1 MKTLARHIDLLLREN
16 DCVILPGFGGFIAHT
31 VPAYYVSEE
40 HLYYPPSRSIS
51 FNSAIT
57 MNDGLLAQSYMKS
70 YQVDYAR
77 ATYMIDV
84 AVDNL
89 RDELDEKGEVELP
102 RIGVIKQDV
111 YQALQFV
118 PEASGIASPKN
129 FGLGSF
135 FMKELCQL
143 QESTAKSVATPTKS
157 IITQT
162 AKTFDV
168 HISKSMLKQVMSTAA
183 VLLLLLMVSLPVGNH
198 KPTDIA
204 ALHLV
209 NVANAQ
215 KEQVAPLAAEQASAP
230 MIEINTQMCS
240 VAPEDEPVLTIQEAE
255 LPAQEEAVAPVV
267 EAPVAETTEAT
278 AVVETPVE
286 MPVETPVETLVET
299 PVAEPIVEQ
308 PMQVEHVQV
317 PAKTYHIIVASLPS
331 LRGADEVVSK
341 YASQGYTDVTL
352 VERDDRVRISL
363 VQFTDKDEANAYL
376 KTLREKE
383 AFQNA
388 WLLAV
393 RN

>member
-51 FNSAIT
+51 FNAAIT
-57 MNDGLLAQSYMKS
+57 MNDGLLAQSYMRS

-89 RDELDEKGEVELP
+89 RDELDEGGEVELP
-102 RIGVIKQDV
+102 HIGVIKQDV
-111 YQALQFV
+111 HQALQFV

-143 QESTAKSVATPTKS
+143 QETTAQSVAQPTKS
-157 IITQT
+157 IFTQT
-162 AKTFDV
+162 SKTFDV

-204 ALHLV
+204 SLQLV
-209 NVANAQ
+209 NVANVQ
-215 KEQVAPLAAEQASAP
+215 KEPVAPLATEQTDVEVAP
-230 MIEINTQMCS
+230 VIELNTQMCS
-240 VAPEDEPVLTIQEAE
+240 VAPGDAPVLTNQEAE
-255 LPAQEEAVAPVV
+255 LPTVEEVIAPVV
-267 EAPVAETTEAT
+267 EVPVAEPTEAP
-278 AVVETPVE
+278 VV
-286 MPVETPVETLVET
+286 VET
-299 PVAEPIVEQ
+299 PVAEPAVELPAQ
-308 PMQVEHVQV
+308 IESVQV
-317 PAKTYHIIVASLPS
+317 PTKTYHIIVASLPS
-331 LRGADEVVSK
+331 SRGADEVVSK

>member
-1 MKTLARHIDLLLREN
+1 MNTLARHIDLLLREN

-57 MNDGLLAQSYMKS
+57 MNDGLLAQSYMRS

-77 ATYMIDV
+77 ATYMVDV
-84 AVDNL
+84 AVDSL
-89 RDELDEKGEVELP
+89 RDELDERGEVELP
-102 RIGVIKQDV
+102 HIGVIKQDV

-118 PEASGIASPKN
+118 PDESGIASLRN

-143 QESTAKSVATPTKS
+143 QEMAAMDMAKSKKA

-168 HISKSMLKQVMSTAA
+168 HISKSMLKQVISTAA
-183 VLLLLLMVSLPVGNH
+183 VFLLLLMVSLPTGNH

-204 ALHLV
+204 SLQLV
-209 NVANAQ
+209 NVANVQ
-215 KEQVAPLAAEQASAP
+215 KEQSAPLAVEQADV
-230 MIEINTQMCS
+230 EIPAIHALACS
-240 VAPEDEPVLTIQEAE
+240 VAPIDELPMTTPEEAGAVVAETSVAEAPVLPVTEV
-255 LPAQEEAVAPVV
+255 AVVEAPVV
-267 EAPVAETTEAT
+267 EAPVAEEPVS
-278 AVVETPVE
+278 VV
-286 MPVETPVETLVET
+286 
-299 PVAEPIVEQ
+299 PVAEQ
-308 PMQVEHVQV
+308 PSQPENVQI
-317 PAKTYHIIVASLPS
+317 PTKTYHIIVASLPS
-331 LRGADEVVSK
+331 LRGTDAILSK
-341 YASQGYTDVTL
+341 YAGQGYADVTL
-352 VERDDRVRISL
+352 VERDNRVRISL

-376 KTLREKE
+376 KILREKE
-383 AFQNA
+383 EFQNA

>member
-1 MKTLARHIDLLLREN
+1 MNTLARHIDLLLREN

-31 VPAYYVSEE
+31 VPAYYVREE

-57 MNDGLLAQSYMKS
+57 MNDGLLAQSYMRS

-84 AVDNL
+84 AVDSL
-89 RDELDEKGEVELP
+89 RDELDERGEVELP
-102 RIGVIKQDV
+102 HIGVIKQDV

-118 PEASGIASPKN
+118 PEESGIASPRN

-143 QESTAKSVATPTKS
+143 QEMAAMDMAKPKKA

-168 HISKSMLKQVMSTAA
+168 HISKNMLKQVMSTAA
-183 VLLLLLMVSLPVGNH
+183 VFLLLLMVSLPTGNY

-204 ALHLV
+204 SLQLV
-209 NVANAQ
+209 NVANVQ
-215 KEQVAPLAAEQASAP
+215 KEQSAPLAVEQTDV
-230 MIEINTQMCS
+230 EIPAIHALACS
-240 VAPEDEPVLTIQEAE
+240 VAPLDELPMTTPEEAGAVEAETSVAAAPVLPVAEA
-255 LPAQEEAVAPVV
+255 AVV
-267 EAPVAETTEAT
+267 EAPVAEEPVS
-278 AVVETPVE
+278 VV
-286 MPVETPVETLVET
+286 
-299 PVAEPIVEQ
+299 PVAEQ
-308 PMQVEHVQV
+308 PSQPENVQI
-317 PAKTYHIIVASLPS
+317 PTKTYHIIVASLPS
-331 LRGADEVVSK
+331 LRGTDAILSK
-341 YASQGYTDVTL
+341 YAGQGYADVTL

-376 KTLREKE
+376 KILREKE
-383 AFQNA
+383 EFQNA

>member
-1 MKTLARHIDLLLREN
+1 MNTLARHIDLLLREN

-57 MNDGLLAQSYMKS
+57 MNDGLLAQSYMRS

-84 AVDNL
+84 AVDSL
-89 RDELDEKGEVELP
+89 RDELDERGEVELP
-102 RIGVIKQDV
+102 HIGVIKQDV

-118 PEASGIASPKN
+118 PEESGIASPRN

-143 QESTAKSVATPTKS
+143 QEMAAMDMAKPKKA

-168 HISKSMLKQVMSTAA
+168 HISKNMLKQVMSTAA
-183 VLLLLLMVSLPVGNH
+183 VFLLLLMVSLPTGNH

-204 ALHLV
+204 SLQLV
-209 NVANAQ
+209 NVANVQ
-215 KEQVAPLAAEQASAP
+215 KEQSAPLAVEQADV
-230 MIEINTQMCS
+230 EIPAIHALACS
-240 VAPEDEPVLTIQEAE
+240 VAPIDELPMTTPEEAGAVEAETSVAAAPVLPVAEA
-255 LPAQEEAVAPVV
+255 AVV
-267 EAPVAETTEAT
+267 EAPVAEEPVS
-278 AVVETPVE
+278 VV
-286 MPVETPVETLVET
+286 
-299 PVAEPIVEQ
+299 PVAEQ
-308 PMQVEHVQV
+308 PSHAENVQI
-317 PAKTYHIIVASLPS
+317 PTKTYHIIVASLPS
-331 LRGADEVVSK
+331 LRGTDAILSK
-341 YASQGYTDVTL
+341 YAGQGYADVTL

-376 KTLREKE
+376 KILREKE
-383 AFQNA
+383 EFQNA

>member
-1 MKTLARHIDLLLREN
+1 MNTLARHIDLLLREN

-57 MNDGLLAQSYMKS
+57 MNDGLLAQSYMRS

-84 AVDNL
+84 AVDSL
-89 RDELDEKGEVELP
+89 RDELDERGEVELP
-102 RIGVIKQDV
+102 HIGVIKQDV

-118 PEASGIASPKN
+118 PGASGIASPRN

-143 QESTAKSVATPTKS
+143 QEMAAMDMAKPKKA

-183 VLLLLLMVSLPVGNH
+183 VFLLLLMVSLPTGNH

-204 ALHLV
+204 SLQLV
-209 NVANAQ
+209 NVANVQ
-215 KEQVAPLAAEQASAP
+215 KEQSAPLAVEQADVEISA
-230 MIEINTQMCS
+230 IHALACS
-240 VAPEDEPVLTIQEAE
+240 VAPLDELPMTTPEEAGAVVETSVAEAPVLPVAEEPVAEA
-255 LPAQEEAVAPVV
+255 AVV
-267 EAPVAETTEAT
+267 EAPMAEEPVS
-278 AVVETPVE
+278 VV
-286 MPVETPVETLVET
+286 
-299 PVAEPIVEQ
+299 PVAEQ
-308 PMQVEHVQV
+308 PSQPENVQI
-317 PAKTYHIIVASLPS
+317 PTKTYHIIVASLPS
-331 LRGADEVVSK
+331 LRGTDAILSK
-341 YASQGYTDVTL
+341 YAGQGYADVTL

-376 KTLREKE
+376 KILREKE
-383 AFQNA
+383 EFQNA

>member
-1 MKTLARHIDLLLREN
+1 MNTLARHIDLLLREN

-57 MNDGLLAQSYMKS
+57 MNDGLLAQSYMRS

-84 AVDNL
+84 AVDSL
-89 RDELDEKGEVELP
+89 RDELDERGEVELP
-102 RIGVIKQDV
+102 HIGVIKQDI

-118 PEASGIASPKN
+118 PEESGIASPRN

-135 FMKELCQL
+135 FMKELYQL
-143 QESTAKSVATPTKS
+143 QEMAAMDMAKPKKA

-183 VLLLLLMVSLPVGNH
+183 VFLLLLMVSLPTGNH

-204 ALHLV
+204 SLQLV
-209 NVANAQ
+209 NVANVQ
-215 KEQVAPLAAEQASAP
+215 KEQSAPHAVEQADV
-230 MIEINTQMCS
+230 EIPAIHALACS
-240 VAPEDEPVLTIQEAE
+240 VAPLDE
-255 LPAQEEAVAPVV
+255 LPMTTPEEAGAVVAETSVA
-267 EAPVAETTEAT
+267 EAPV
-278 AVVETPVE
+278 
-286 MPVETPVETLVET
+286 L
-299 PVAEPIVEQ
+299 PVAEEPVSVVPVAEQ
-308 PMQVEHVQV
+308 PSQPENVQI
-317 PAKTYHIIVASLPS
+317 PTKTYHIIVASLPS
-331 LRGADEVVSK
+331 LRGTDAILSK
-341 YASQGYTDVTL
+341 YAGQGYADVTL

-376 KTLREKE
+376 KILREKE
-383 AFQNA
+383 EFQNA

>member
-1 MKTLARHIDLLLREN
+1 MNTLARHIDLLLREN

-57 MNDGLLAQSYMKS
+57 MNDGLLAQSYMRS

-84 AVDNL
+84 AVDSL
-89 RDELDEKGEVELP
+89 RDELDERGEVELP
-102 RIGVIKQDV
+102 HIGVIKQDV

-118 PEASGIASPKN
+118 PEESGIASPRN

-143 QESTAKSVATPTKS
+143 QEMAAMDMAKPKKA

-183 VLLLLLMVSLPVGNH
+183 VFLLLLMVSLPTGNY

-204 ALHLV
+204 SLQLV
-209 NVANAQ
+209 NVANVQ
-215 KEQVAPLAAEQASAP
+215 KEQSAPLAVEQADV
-230 MIEINTQMCS
+230 EIPAIHAFACS
-240 VAPEDEPVLTIQEAE
+240 VAPLDELPMTSPEEAGAVVAETSVAEAPVLPVAEEPVAE
-255 LPAQEEAVAPVV
+255 EPVSV
-267 EAPVAETTEAT
+267 APVAE
-278 AVVETPVE
+278 
-286 MPVETPVETLVET
+286 
-299 PVAEPIVEQ
+299 Q
-308 PMQVEHVQV
+308 PSQPESVQI
-317 PAKTYHIIVASLPS
+317 PTKTYHIIVASLPS
-331 LRGADEVVSK
+331 LRGTDAILSK
-341 YASQGYTDVTL
+341 YAGQGYADVTL

-376 KTLREKE
+376 KILREKE
-383 AFQNA
+383 EFQNA

>member
-1 MKTLARHIDLLLREN
+1 MNTLARHIDLLLREN

-57 MNDGLLAQSYMKS
+57 MNDGLLAQSYMRS

-84 AVDNL
+84 AVDSL
-89 RDELDEKGEVELP
+89 RDELDERGEVELP
-102 RIGVIKQDV
+102 HIGVIKQDV

-118 PEASGIASPKN
+118 PEESGIASPRN

-143 QESTAKSVATPTKS
+143 QEMAAMDMAKPKKA

-183 VLLLLLMVSLPVGNH
+183 VFLLLLMVSLPTGNY

-204 ALHLV
+204 SLQLV
-209 NVANAQ
+209 NVANVQ
-215 KEQVAPLAAEQASAP
+215 KEQSAPLAVEQADV
-230 MIEINTQMCS
+230 EIPAIHALACS
-240 VAPEDEPVLTIQEAE
+240 VAPIDELPMTTPEEAGAVVAETSVAAAPVLPVAEA
-255 LPAQEEAVAPVV
+255 AVV
-267 EAPVAETTEAT
+267 EAPVAEEPVS
-278 AVVETPVE
+278 VV
-286 MPVETPVETLVET
+286 
-299 PVAEPIVEQ
+299 PVAEQ
-308 PMQVEHVQV
+308 PSQPESVQI
-317 PAKTYHIIVASLPS
+317 PTKTYHIIVASLPS
-331 LRGADEVVSK
+331 LRGTDAILSK
-341 YASQGYTDVTL
+341 YAGQGYADVTL

-376 KTLREKE
+376 KILREKE
-383 AFQNA
+383 EFQNA

>member
-57 MNDGLLAQSYMKS
+57 MNDGLLAQSYMRS

-84 AVDNL
+84 AVENL
-89 RDELDEKGEVELP
+89 RDELDERGEVELP
-102 RIGVIKQDV
+102 HIGVIKQDV
-111 YQALQFV
+111 YQVLQFV

-143 QESTAKSVATPTKS
+143 QEMAAKGVAKPKEA

-168 HISKSMLKQVMSTAA
+168 HISKSMLRQVVSTAA
-183 VLLLLLMVSLPVGNH
+183 VFLLLLMVSLPVGNH

-204 ALHLV
+204 SLHLV
-209 NVANAQ
+209 NVANVQ
-215 KEQVAPLAAEQASAP
+215 KEQVAPLAVEQADVEMPA
-230 MIEINTQMCS
+230 INTLACS
-240 VAPEDEPVLTIQEAE
+240 VAPADEPAMTVQEE
-255 LPAQEEAVAPVV
+255 PEEAVAEEPVV
-267 EAPVAETTEAT
+267 EATVSPVAETP
-278 AVVETPVE
+278 VV
-286 MPVETPVETLVET
+286 T
-299 PVAEPIVEQ
+299 PVAEQ
-308 PMQVEHVQV
+308 PAPAENVQM
-317 PAKTYHIIVASLPS
+317 PTKTYHIIVASLPS
-331 LRGADEVVSK
+331 LRGTDEVLAK
-341 YASQGYTDVTL
+341 YAGQGYADVTL
-352 VERDDRVRISL
+352 VERDERVRISL

-376 KTLREKE
+376 KILREKE
-383 AFQNA
+383 EFQNA

>member
-1 MKTLARHIDLLLREN
+1 MNTLARHIDLLLREN

-84 AVDNL
+84 AVDSL
-89 RDELDEKGEVELP
+89 RDELDERGEVKLP
-102 RIGVIKQDV
+102 HIGVIKQDV

-118 PEASGIASPKN
+118 PEESGIASPRN

-143 QESTAKSVATPTKS
+143 QEMAAMDMAKPKKA

-183 VLLLLLMVSLPVGNH
+183 VFLLLLMVSLPTGNH

-204 ALHLV
+204 SLQLV
-209 NVANAQ
+209 NVANVQ
-215 KEQVAPLAAEQASAP
+215 KEQSAPLVVEQDDV
-230 MIEINTQMCS
+230 EIPAIALACS
-240 VAPEDEPVLTIQEAE
+240 VAPLDELPMTTPEEAGAVEAETSVAEAPVLPVAEEPVTEA
-255 LPAQEEAVAPVV
+255 AVV
-267 EAPVAETTEAT
+267 EAPVAEEPVS
-278 AVVETPVE
+278 VVH
-286 MPVETPVETLVET
+286 
-299 PVAEPIVEQ
+299 VAEQ
-308 PMQVEHVQV
+308 PSQPENVQI
-317 PAKTYHIIVASLPS
+317 PTKIYHIIVASLPS
-331 LRGADEVVSK
+331 LRGTDAILSK
-341 YASQGYTDVTL
+341 YAGQGYADVTL

-376 KTLREKE
+376 KILREKE
-383 AFQNA
+383 EFQNA

>member
-1 MKTLARHIDLLLREN
+1 MNTLARHIDLLLREN

-57 MNDGLLAQSYMKS
+57 MNDGLLAQSYMRS

-84 AVDNL
+84 AVDSL
-89 RDELDEKGEVELP
+89 RDELDERGEVELP
-102 RIGVIKQDV
+102 HIGVIKQDV

-118 PEASGIASPKN
+118 PEESGIASPRN

-143 QESTAKSVATPTKS
+143 QEMAAMDMAKPKKA

-183 VLLLLLMVSLPVGNH
+183 VFLLLLMVSLPTGNH

-204 ALHLV
+204 SLQLV
-209 NVANAQ
+209 NVANVQ
-215 KEQVAPLAAEQASAP
+215 KEQSAPLAVEQADVDIPA
-230 MIEINTQMCS
+230 IHALACS
-240 VAPEDEPVLTIQEAE
+240 VAPIDELPMTTPEEAGAVVAETSVAEAPVLPVAEEPVAEA
-255 LPAQEEAVAPVV
+255 AVV
-267 EAPVAETTEAT
+267 EAPVAEEPVS
-278 AVVETPVE
+278 VV
-286 MPVETPVETLVET
+286 
-299 PVAEPIVEQ
+299 PVAEQ
-308 PMQVEHVQV
+308 PSQPENVQI
-317 PAKTYHIIVASLPS
+317 PTKTYHIIVASLPS
-331 LRGADEVVSK
+331 LRGTDAILSK
-341 YASQGYTDVTL
+341 YAGQGYADVTL

-376 KTLREKE
+376 KILREKE
-383 AFQNA
+383 EFQNA